1 MPGFGILDVTGRQRL
16 PVIRNRKHL
25 QKAASYVLSAAA
37 RQRTGHRNFDVP
49 SLRPHVVEV
58 KAVGNEAEQAQRQRE
73 LLSNRKATIISLKK
87 GQAKKAARPKVRN
100 PKAGRLAL
108 LVKSG
113 FSEMSKHVFG
123 EIMRDH
129 GIR

>member
-1 MPGFGILDVTGRQRL
+1 MLPAIVPRWWLLPWGQGAQVPWFGILDVTGRQRL

-87 GQAKKAARPKVRN
+87 ARRRKQQGPR
-100 PKAGRLAL
+100 
-108 LVKSG
+108 
-113 FSEMSKHVFG
+113 
-123 EIMRDH
+123 
-129 GIR
+129 

>member
-1 MPGFGILDVTGRQRL
+1 M
-16 PVIRNRKHL
+16 
-25 QKAASYVLSAAA
+25 
-37 RQRTGHRNFDVP
+37 
-49 SLRPHVVEV
+49 
-58 KAVGNEAEQAQRQRE
+58 
-73 LLSNRKATIISLKK
+73 
-87 GQAKKAARPKVRN
+87 
-100 PKAGRLAL
+100 AGRLAL